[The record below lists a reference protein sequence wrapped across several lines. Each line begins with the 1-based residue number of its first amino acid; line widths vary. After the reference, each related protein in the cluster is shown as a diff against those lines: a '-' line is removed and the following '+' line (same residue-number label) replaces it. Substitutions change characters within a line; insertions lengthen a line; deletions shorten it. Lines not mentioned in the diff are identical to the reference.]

1 MDTIVWIVIAVVVL
15 IVAVLI
21 LRAAFRGMRP
31 QPPAAQTYTPTPATP
46 RSAPA
51 SAAPTTLS
59 GLTPAAT
66 AEIDRLVAAG
76 QKIHAIK
83 LLRDSTGLGLKEAK
97 DRIEHWSVST
107 TAPHL
112 AAVSNATAA
121 YSSITPSAATPASVR
136 AALPTNVAA
145 DIDRLVAGNQQI
157 HAIKIVREQTGLG
170 LKESK
175 HVIDGWVPHSAR

>member
-1 MDTIVWIVIAVVVL
+1 MDSVVWIVVIIVVL
-15 IVAVLI
+15 VVAVLI
-21 LRAAFRGMRP
+21 LRVAFRGMSP
-31 QPPAAQTYTPTPATP
+31 QAPEAQAYTPTPATP

-59 GLTPAAT
+59 GLTPSVT

-83 LLRDSTGLGLKEAK
+83 LLRDRTDLSLAQAK
-97 DRIEHWSVST
+97 DRIDHWSVST

-121 YSSITPSAATPASVR
+121 SSSITPPAATPSSVR
-136 AALPTNVAA
+136 AALPPNVASE
-145 DIDRLVAGNQQI
+145 IDRLVAGNQQI
-157 HAIKIVREQTGLG
+157 NAIKLVRERTGLG
-170 LKESK
+170 LRESK
-175 HVIDGWVPHSAR
+175 LVIDEWVPRSAR